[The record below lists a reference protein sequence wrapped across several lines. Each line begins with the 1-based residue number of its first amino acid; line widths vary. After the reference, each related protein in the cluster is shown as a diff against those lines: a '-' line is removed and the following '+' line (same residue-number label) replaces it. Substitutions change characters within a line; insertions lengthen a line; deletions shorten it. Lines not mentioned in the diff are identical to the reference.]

1 MLADVANAGLRI
13 KEVEVGVR
21 YDVDCSTE
29 NPVSHGVRV
38 LVRVLHDME
47 LNRPLYYFTV
57 PGMVIGGIGTFMGL
71 SFLKTFYLGGSLMFG
86 PTLLMIMLFMV
97 GTFMSFTGIILHS
110 MSRIIDESLTKK
122 E

>member
-1 MLADVANAGLRI
+1 M
-13 KEVEVGVR
+13 
-21 YDVDCSTE
+21 
-29 NPVSHGVRV
+29 RV

-57 PGMVIGGIGTFMGL
+57 PGMVIGGIGAFMGL
-71 SFLKTFYLGGSLMFG
+71 SFLRTFYHGGSLMFG

-110 MSRIIDESLTKK
+110 MSRLINESRNK
-122 E
+122 